1 MYVSFF
7 LQKSIKYWTEP
18 HLYKL
23 SIHMFTKY
31 VQIHDIKSGSY
42 EPDDSGSL
50 RLAHGQAPQAPR
62 PRWFSPPGDV
72 TWWHASETFGQL
84 LL

>member
-7 LQKSIKYWTEP
+7 LQKFIRYWTEP

-23 SIHMFTKY
+23 SIQMFTKY

-50 RLAHGQAPQAPR
+50 RLAHGQAPQAPQA
-62 PRWFSPPGDV
+62 PGHGDFHHLV
-72 TWWHASETFGQL
+72 M
-84 LL
+84 